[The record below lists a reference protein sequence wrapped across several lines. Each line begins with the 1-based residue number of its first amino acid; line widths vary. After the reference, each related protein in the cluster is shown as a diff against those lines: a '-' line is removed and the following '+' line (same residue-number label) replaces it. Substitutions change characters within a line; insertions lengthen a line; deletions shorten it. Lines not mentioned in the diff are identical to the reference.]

1 MSKSVYSLVL
11 TDEVVAQIDRAAY
24 ANNTSRSN
32 LVNQILAEYV
42 SYVTPERRMR
52 EIFSAAERDLAASG
66 AFRFA
71 EQTADAVF
79 QLRSA
84 LVYKYNPTVQYSVE
98 LYRDALPVLGELRVT
113 IRSKSGPLL
122 NELYNFFRYWALLEN
137 RLTGQ
142 TDSTF
147 TDARFTRKLILQ
159 TDGDTRSGTVGAVIA
174 AYISLLDGAMKLWF
188 ALADDR
194 AEADRRIQSNYR
206 DYLARNGIRV

>member
-42 SYVTPERRMR
+42 SFVTPERRMR

-71 EQTADAVF
+71 GQTADAVF
-79 QLRSA
+79 SLRSA

-113 IRSKSGPLL
+113 IRSKSEPLL
-122 NELYNFFRYWALLEN
+122 NELYAFFRYWALLEN

-147 TDARFTRKLILQ
+147 SDVRFTRKLILRA
-159 TDGDTRSGTVGAVIA
+159 DGDPHSGTVGSVIA

-188 ALADDR
+188 SLADDR
-194 AEADRRIQSNYR
+194 AEADRRIQNDYR
-206 DYLARNGIRV
+206 NYLARNGIRV